1 MATSAQ
7 MSYRPIE
14 QEMEQSYIDYAM
26 SVIVGRALPDLRDGL
41 KPVQRRILYAMTQM
55 GLRSSQA
62 HRKCAR
68 VVGDVLGRLHPHG
81 EAAVYDAL
89 VRMAQSFSLR
99 YPLVDGQGN
108 FGSTDGDPP
117 AAMRYT
123 ECRLAPPSEEI
134 LQDLGK
140 ETVDFVDNFDASIQ
154 EPIVL
159 PGKFPNLLVNGASGI
174 AVGMSTNIP
183 PHNLREICNALA
195 YVIDNKKAKPEDL
208 EEIVQGPDFPTGG
221 IICGQYGIIEAYR
234 TGRGHLRVRG
244 TTHVEDLPR
253 DKKAIVITEIP
264 YQVNKSNLVEAIA
277 NLVKQKKVDGI
288 VDLRDESDQDGIRV
302 VVELRRD
309 VHEEII
315 LNQLYAHTPLQT
327 TFGIINLALVDG
339 EPKVLSLLDTMRE
352 FLSFREEVTR
362 RRTRFDLHKAQDRI
376 HIVEGLLVALKAPSK
391 VVRLIRASETAR
403 HAERSLVREF
413 QLTTKQAKAILEMRL
428 HRLTAMEVQSLRE
441 ERDKLRSQIEQLRAV
456 LRSRRLRMAIVKEEL
471 LQIRDKYGDARRT
484 QIEEE
489 EPEDL
494 VMEDLIPNV
503 NTVVMISDTG
513 YIKRQ
518 SLADYRKQKR
528 GGVGLVGMATK
539 EEDFVVDL
547 FVTKTHNHIL
557 FFTNKGKVYWLKAW
571 KVPKGSRHA
580 RGRPIVNLLPRLDR
594 GESVAAR
601 VAVEDFEASRYLLF
615 ATKEGKIKKT
625 SLAAFSRPIVTG
637 IWAIRLR
644 EGDELVEV
652 KPCQPGEEVVLAT
665 KYGKACRFAES
676 EVRPMGRYTQ
686 GVAGIRLAD
695 GDEVVSMALVDADS
709 NLLTV
714 TEGGYG
720 KCTTVADYRKT
731 HRGAKGVIN
740 IKRIE
745 KIGPVVSAREVVRE
759 NEALVTTEGGM
770 IIRFPVNDVR
780 VQGRPTMGVR
790 IMRLK
795 PGDKVQALAQ
805 LATGPET

>member
-1 MATSAQ
+1 MATTPQ
-7 MSYRPIE
+7 VDYRPIE

-41 KPVQRRILYAMTQM
+41 KPVQRRILYAMSQM
-55 GLRSSQA
+55 GLRSNQA

-68 VVGDVLGRLHPHG
+68 VVGEVLGRLHPHG
-81 EAAVYDAL
+81 EMAVYDAL
-89 VRMAQSFSLR
+89 VRMAQDFSLR
-99 YPLVDGQGN
+99 APLIDGQGN
-108 FGSTDGDPP
+108 FGSIDGDPP
-117 AAMRYT
+117 AATRYT
-123 ECRLAPPSEEI
+123 ECRLTSSAEEI

-140 ETVDFVDNFDASIQ
+140 ETVDFIDNFDATMQ
-154 EPIVL
+154 EPTVL

-183 PHNLREICNALA
+183 PHNLWEVCTALA
-195 YVIDNKKAKPEDL
+195 YLIDNRKARPEDL
-208 EEIVQGPDFPTGG
+208 EEIVLGPDFPTGG
-221 IICGQYGIIEAYR
+221 TICGRHGILEAYR
-234 TGRGHLRVRG
+234 TGRGLLRVRG
-244 TTHVEDLPR
+244 TVHFEELPR
-253 DKKAIVITEIP
+253 DKKAIVITEVP
-264 YQVNKSNLVEAIA
+264 YQVNKAGLVESIA

-339 EPKVLSLLDTMRE
+339 EPRVLSLLETMRE
-352 FLSFREEVTR
+352 FLNFREEVVR
-362 RRTRFDLHKAQDRI
+362 RRTRFDLQRAKGRI

-391 VVRLIRASETAR
+391 VIRLIRAAETAR
-403 HAERSLVREF
+403 HAERSLVRELK
-413 QLTTKQAKAILEMRL
+413 LTGKQAKAILEMRL
-428 HRLTAMEVQSLRE
+428 QRLTATESRSLKE
-441 ERDKLRSQIEQLRAV
+441 EREKLSSEIEQLSSI
-456 LRSRRLRMAIVKEEL
+456 LRSRVLRMAIVKEEL
-471 LQIRDKYGDARRT
+471 LQVRDKYADERRT
-484 QIEEE
+484 HIEEE

-494 VMEDLIPNV
+494 VIEDLIPNV

-513 YIKRQ
+513 YVKRQ
-518 SLADYRKQKR
+518 SLEDYRKQKR

-547 FVTKTHNHIL
+547 FVTKTHNNIL

-571 KVPKGSRHA
+571 RVPEGSRHA
-580 RGRPIVNLLPRLDR
+580 RGRPIINLLPRLER

-601 VAVEDFEASRYLLF
+601 VSVEDFDPSRSLLF
-615 ATKEGKIKKT
+615 ATKNGQIKKT
-625 SLAAFSRPIVTG
+625 SLEAFSRPIVTG
-637 IWAIRLR
+637 IWAIKLR
-644 EGDELVEV
+644 KDDELVDV
-652 KPCQPGEEVVLAT
+652 KPCKAGDEVLLAT
-665 KYGKACRFAES
+665 RYGKACRFAES

-686 GVAGIRLAD
+686 GVRGIRLRA
-695 GDEVVSMALVDADS
+695 GDEVVSMALIDEES

-720 KCTTVADYRKT
+720 KCTSVADYRKT
-731 HRGAKGVIN
+731 RRGALGVIN
-740 IKRIE
+740 IKGIE
-745 KIGPVVSAREVVRE
+745 KKTGPVVAVMEVGRE

-795 PGDKVQALAQ
+795 PGDKVQALAK
-805 LATGPET
+805 LATTP

>member
-1 MATSAQ
+1 MATSAEVD
-7 MSYRPIE
+7 YRPIE

-26 SVIVGRALPDLRDGL
+26 SVIVGRALPDLKDGL
-41 KPVQRRILYAMTQM
+41 KPVQRRILYAMSQM
-55 GLRSSQA
+55 GLRWNQP

-89 VRMAQSFSLR
+89 VRMAQDFSLR

-123 ECRLAPPSEEI
+123 ECRLASHSEEI
-134 LQDLGK
+134 LQDIQK
-140 ETVDFVDNFDASIQ
+140 ETVDFVDNFDATMQ
-154 EPIVL
+154 EPVVL

-195 YVIDNKKAKPEDL
+195 YLIDNSRARPEDL
-208 EEIVQGPDFPTGG
+208 EEIVLGPDFPTGG
-221 IICGQYGIIEAYR
+221 IICGRHGIMEAYR

-244 TTHVEDLPR
+244 TTHIEDLPR

-277 NLVKQKKVDGI
+277 NLVKQKRVDGI

-309 VHEEII
+309 VHGEII
-315 LNQLYAHTPLQT
+315 LNQLFAHTPLQT

-339 EPKVLSLLDTMRE
+339 EPRILSLLDTMKE
-352 FLSFREEVTR
+352 FLSFREEVIR
-362 RRTRFDLHKAQDRI
+362 RRTRFDLRKARARI

-391 VVRLIRASETAR
+391 VIRLIRASETAR
-403 HAERSLVREF
+403 HAERALVKEIK
-413 QLTTKQAKAILEMRL
+413 LTTKQAKAILEMRL
-428 HRLTAMEVQSLRE
+428 QRLTAMEVRSLKE
-441 ERDKLRSQIEQLRAV
+441 ERDKLSSQIDQLASI
-456 LRSRRLRMAIVKEEL
+456 LKSKRMRMSIIKEEL
-471 LQIRDKYGDARRT
+471 LQVRDKYGDERRT
-484 QIEEE
+484 YIEEE
-489 EPEDL
+489 EPEEL

-518 SLADYRKQKR
+518 NLEDYRKQKR

-547 FVTKTHNHIL
+547 FVTKTHNNIL

-571 KVPKGSRHA
+571 RVPEGSRHA
-580 RGRPIVNLLPRLDR
+580 RGKPIVNLLPRLDR
-594 GESVAAR
+594 GESVAAW
-601 VAVEDFEASRYLLF
+601 VSVEDFETSKYLLF
-615 ATKEGKIKKT
+615 ATKEGQIKKT
-625 SLAAFSRPIVTG
+625 SLGAFSRPIVTG
-637 IWAIRLR
+637 IWAIKLR

-652 KPCQPGEEVVLAT
+652 KPCQPMDEVVLAT

-686 GVAGIRLAD
+686 GVHGIRLRD
-695 GDEVVSMALVDADS
+695 GDEVVSMALVDEES

-720 KCTTVADYRKT
+720 KCTSVSDYRKT
-731 HRGAKGVIN
+731 HRGAQGVIN
-740 IKRIE
+740 IKGIE
-745 KIGPVVSAREVVRE
+745 KIGPVVTVRDVQPE

-790 IMRLK
+790 IMRIK
-795 PGDKVQALAQ
+795 PGDKVQALAK
-805 LATGPET
+805 LATSP